1 MNESKY
7 REPKNNPPLSLSKKE
22 YENIKSFPIIKFYLK
37 ELLDI
42 YIGITGEERKKGR
55 YIYI

>member
-22 YENIKSFPIIKFYLK
+22 YENIKSFPIIKFYLNK
-37 ELLDI
+37 
-42 YIGITGEERKKGR
+42 RKKSKITKNR
-55 YIYI
+55 K